1 MQQSPRRVETAAA
14 PAALGPYSQ
23 AIVCEELGLVFTAG
37 QIGLEPRTGQ
47 LADGGVEDET
57 GQAFDNLEAI
67 LTAAGSALDR
77 VVRATLYLT
86 DINDFA
92 AVNEVYAKRVGQ
104 PFPARS
110 TVEVAALPKGARVEI
125 DLIALLGTPG
135 RAR

>member
-1 MQQSPRRVETAAA
+1 MQPSQRRVETTAA

-47 LADGGVEDET
+47 LADGGVEEEARQT
-57 GQAFDNLEAI
+57 LDNLEAV
-67 LTAAGSALDR
+67 LVSAGSSLER

-86 DINDFA
+86 DINEFA
-92 AVNEVYAKRVGQ
+92 AVNEVYAKRIGQ

-125 DLIALLGTPG
+125 DFIAVLGAPG
-135 RAR
+135 GAR